1 MNKKMGIFARKKKQ
15 STGKGFFDPVRQKA
29 VLRCS
34 ICTGEQVAGFK
45 DLETGK
51 FEEVMLIRNASDL
64 LKFQEEYGVREVY
77 KEY

>member
-1 MNKKMGIFARKKKQ
+1 MGRDAVMFGKKVVKSAYDPKK
-15 STGKGFFDPVRQKA
+15 QKA

-45 DLETGK
+45 NLETGK
-51 FEEVMLIRNASDL
+51 FEEVMLIRSDKD
-64 LKFQEEYGVREVY
+64 LKKFKEMYSIAEIV